1 MSTAAEIKEAPLKGR
16 RLDNRVIVNAGMR
29 KADNTMEEAHRFRV
43 VAWWASGRT
52 GIAKSGSAPNAIHFT
67 SPPAFGGLD
76 GRWTPEDLLL
86 CAVASCYTTTFQAVA
101 ESSKLDYTDLQVEV
115 EGVIRKAETGYN
127 FAEVIIQ
134 ANLMIAQP
142 EEGARAV
149 KLLHKAEG
157 LCLVS
162 RALAVKQ
169 TFAPRVQVR
178 ETQVESSHHLPA
190 DNEERLR

>member
-1 MSTAAEIKEAPLKGR
+1 
-16 RLDNRVIVNAGMR
+16 
-29 KADNTMEEAHRFRV
+29 MEEVHRFRV

-86 CAVASCYTTTFQAVA
+86 CAVASCLTTTFQTLA
-101 ESSKLDYTDLQVEV
+101 ENSKFDYTDLQVEAD
-115 EGVIRKAETGYN
+115 GDIRKADVGYN
-127 FAEVIIQ
+127 FTEVIIR
-134 ANLMIAQP
+134 ANLTIAHP
-142 EEGARAV
+142 EEQARAI

-162 RALAVKQ
+162 RALSVKKS
-169 TFAPRVQVR
+169 FEPRVQVG
-178 ETQVESSHHLPA
+178 EKAAESGHALPVA
-190 DNEERLR
+190 DKNR

>member
-1 MSTAAEIKEAPLKGR
+1 MSTATEIKEPPFNGR
-16 RLDNRVIVNAGMR
+16 RLDNRVTVNAGIR
-29 KADNTMEEAHRFRV
+29 KGDNTMEDTHRFRV

-67 SPPAFGGLD
+67 SPLAFGGLE

-86 CAVASCYTTTFQAVA
+86 CALASCYTTTFQAVA
-101 ESSKLDYTDLQVEV
+101 ESSKLEYTDLQVQV
-115 EGVIRKAETGYN
+115 EGSISKAETGYN
-127 FAEVIIQ
+127 FTEVVIQ
-134 ANLMIAQP
+134 ANLMISQP
-142 EEGARAV
+142 EEAARAV

-169 TFAPRVQVR
+169 TFEPRVQVR
-178 ETQVESSHHLPA
+178 ETRMESSHTLPA
-190 DNEERLR
+190 DKEERSR

>member
-1 MSTAAEIKEAPLKGR
+1 MSTATEIKEAPLKGR
-16 RLDNRVIVNAGMR
+16 RLDNRVILNAGIR
-29 KADNTMEEAHRFRV
+29 KGDNTMEEAHRFRV

-86 CAVASCYTTTFQAVA
+86 CAIASCYTTTFRALA
-101 ESSKLDYTDLQVEV
+101 ENSEFEYTDLQVEV
-115 EGVIRKAETGYN
+115 DAVIRRAETGYN
-127 FAEVIIQ
+127 FTEVVMQ
-134 ANLMIAQP
+134 ANLLIAQP
-142 EEGARAV
+142 EEAARAV

-162 RALAVKQ
+162 RALALKQ
-169 TFAPRVQVR
+169 TFEPRVQVR
-178 ETQVESSHHLPA
+178 ETRIESSHAWPV
-190 DNEERLR
+190 DKEEGTR

>member
-1 MSTAAEIKEAPLKGR
+1 MGTAIGIKDTPLKGR
-16 RLDNRVIVNAGMR
+16 RLDNRVTVNAGIR
-29 KADNTMEEAHRFRV
+29 KGDNTMEETHRFRV

-67 SPPAFGGLD
+67 SPPAFGGFD

-101 ESSKLDYTDLQVEV
+101 ESSKLEYTDLQVQV
-115 EGVIRKAETGYN
+115 ESSITKAETGYN
-127 FAEVIIQ
+127 FTEVVIQ
-134 ANLMIAQP
+134 ANLIISQP

-169 TFAPRVQVR
+169 RFEPRVQVR
-178 ETQVESSHHLPA
+178 ETRMESSHALPA
-190 DNEERLR
+190 DKQEGSR